1 MSYLGFPPKVRFTPV
16 PDPMFGPL
24 LEQIEDVAEL
34 KCTLRIIKLLH
45 GKTGF
50 PRYVSKADLFSD
62 PILARG
68 LANDTSGSQAAITRG
83 LKLAIDRGTVLQAV
97 LGTNGSESSVFV
109 LNTETGRKTVST
121 IDGSTF
127 SSFDQIEP
135 FEGPFDRPNIFSL
148 YEANIG
154 MLNPMITEELK
165 DAEKQYPSEWIEEAF
180 REAVKSNKR
189 SWRYVAAIL
198 ERWEREGKDDGRSG
212 RDSKTTG
219 YKEFFRR

>member
-1 MSYLGFPPKVRFTPV
+1 
-16 PDPMFGPL
+16 
-24 LEQIEDVAEL
+24 
-34 KCTLRIIKLLH
+34 
-45 GKTGF
+45 
-50 PRYVSKADLFSD
+50 
-62 PILARG
+62 
-68 LANDTSGSQAAITRG
+68 
-83 LKLAIDRGTVLQAV
+83 
-97 LGTNGSESSVFV
+97 
-109 LNTETGRKTVST
+109 
-121 IDGSTF
+121 
-127 SSFDQIEP
+127 
-135 FEGPFDRPNIFSL
+135 
-148 YEANIG
+148 